1 MMLLV
6 AVLIFLL
13 VSNINAFV
21 SKTFKGNKLALNALK
36 EVVTVSE
43 IRDGDRKIIETEN
56 GSVIITNVKGS
67 FYAVNAKCPHLVCFI
82 KKTSS

>member
-1 MMLLV
+1 MMMLLV
-6 AVLIFLL
+6 AVLILL

-21 SKTFKGNKLALNALK
+21 SKTFKGNKLALYALK
-36 EVVTVSE
+36 EVATVSE

-67 FYAVNAKCPHLVCFI
+67 FYAVNAKCPHLV
-82 KKTSS
+82 SS